1 MKRNHVIVVLLLI
14 VYSCQQSTKV
24 QNYPNEMS
32 EMALS
37 MRTMLDKL
45 KQAKKDIEI
54 GVIPN
59 LSIEDFKNCHFTD
72 SSFKKKEGFNPMADA
87 LLDAANKFDLLP
99 SVVNYEI
106 VVNTCRSCHEY
117 MCPGPLEIINSN
129 DLN

>member
-1 MKRNHVIVVLLLI
+1 MKINLVIVCLLLL

-37 MRTMLDKL
+37 MRAMVEKL
-45 KQAKKDIEI
+45 KQAKIDIEL
-54 GVIPN
+54 GVTPN
-59 LSIEDFKNCHFTD
+59 LSIEDFKNAHFTD
-72 SSFKKKEGFNPMADA
+72 SSFQKEGFNPMADA
-87 LLDAANKFDLLP
+87 LLISANNFDEYP
-99 SVVNYEI
+99 SVDNYEI

-117 MCPGPLEIINSN
+117 MCPGPLDMINTL

>member
-1 MKRNHVIVVLLLI
+1 MKRNLVITSLILL

-37 MRTMLDKL
+37 MRTMVDKL
-45 KQAKKDIEI
+45 KQAKIDIEL
-54 GVIPN
+54 GVTPN
-59 LSIEDFKNCHFTD
+59 LSIKDFKNGHFTD
-72 SSFKKKEGFNPMADA
+72 SSFQKEGFNPMADA
-87 LLDAANKFDLLP
+87 LLIASNKFDVSP
-99 SVVNYEI
+99 SIDNYEI

-117 MCPGPLEIINSN
+117 LCPGPLEMINSL

>member
-1 MKRNHVIVVLLLI
+1 MKRNLVILVLILI

-45 KQAKKDIEI
+45 KQAKKNIEI
-54 GVIPN
+54 GVIAN

-72 SSFKKKEGFNPMADA
+72 SSFKKKGFDPMADA
-87 LLDAANKFDLLP
+87 LLVAAKNFDELP

-106 VVNTCRSCHEY
+106 VVNKCRSCHEY
-117 MCPGPLEIINSN
+117 MCPGPLEIINKL

>member
-1 MKRNHVIVVLLLI
+1 MKRYLVIVCMLI
-14 VYSCQQSTKV
+14 LVYSCQQTTRV

-37 MRTMLDKL
+37 MRSMVDKL
-45 KQAKKDIEI
+45 KQAKKDIEL
-54 GVIPN
+54 GVKPN
-59 LSIEDFKNCHFTD
+59 LSIVDFKNAHFTD
-72 SSFKKKEGFNPMADA
+72 SSFHKEGFNPMADA
-87 LLDAANKFDLLP
+87 LLIASKNFDESP

-117 MCPGPLEIINSN
+117 MCPGPLEMINTL

>member
-1 MKRNHVIVVLLLI
+1 MKRNLVIVSLLLL

-37 MRTMLDKL
+37 MRTMVDKL
-45 KQAKKDIEI
+45 KQAKLDIELSNT
-54 GVIPN
+54 PN
-59 LSIEDFKNCHFTD
+59 LSIEDFKNEHFTD
-72 SSFKKKEGFNPMADA
+72 SSFQKEGFNPMADA
-87 LLDAANKFDLLP
+87 LLIAANKFDASP
-99 SVVNYEI
+99 SIDNYEI

-117 MCPGPLEIINSN
+117 LCPGPLEMINSL

>member
-1 MKRNHVIVVLLLI
+1 MKRNLVVVSLLLL

-37 MRTMLDKL
+37 MRTMVDKL
-45 KQAKKDIEI
+45 KQAKIDIELGI
-54 GVIPN
+54 TPN
-59 LSIEDFKNCHFTD
+59 LSIEDFKNAHFTD
-72 SSFKKKEGFNPMADA
+72 SSFQKEGFNPMADA
-87 LLDAANKFDLLP
+87 LIIAANNFDELP

-117 MCPGPLEIINSN
+117 MCPGPLEMINTL
-129 DLN
+129 DLD

>member
-1 MKRNHVIVVLLLI
+1 MLLL

-37 MRTMLDKL
+37 MRAMVGKL
-45 KQAKKDIEI
+45 KQAKIDIEL
-54 GVIPN
+54 GFTPN
-59 LSIEDFKNCHFTD
+59 LSIEDFKNAHFTD
-72 SSFKKKEGFNPMADA
+72 SSFQKEGFNPMADA
-87 LLDAANKFDLLP
+87 LLLAANNFDESP

-117 MCPGPLEIINSN
+117 MCPGPLEMINTL

>member
-1 MKRNHVIVVLLLI
+1 MKRGLVIICLLLL

-37 MRTMLDKL
+37 MRNMVDKL
-45 KQAKKDIEI
+45 KQAKKDIEH
-54 GVIPN
+54 GVLPN
-59 LSIEDFKNCHFTD
+59 LSIEDFKNAHFTD
-72 SSFKKKEGFNPMADA
+72 SSFQKEGFNPMADA
-87 LLDAANKFDLLP
+87 LLLAAKNFDEYP
-99 SVVNYEI
+99 SLDNYEI

-117 MCPGPLEIINSN
+117 MCPGPLEMINTL

>member
-1 MKRNHVIVVLLLI
+1 MKRNLFIVSLLLL

-37 MRTMLDKL
+37 MRTMVDKL
-45 KQAKKDIEI
+45 KQAKIDIEL
-54 GVIPN
+54 GVTPN
-59 LSIEDFKNCHFTD
+59 LSIEDFKNAHFTD
-72 SSFKKKEGFNPMADA
+72 SSFQKEGFNPMAEA
-87 LLDAANKFDLLP
+87 LLIAANNFDESP
-99 SVVNYEI
+99 SVLNYEI

-117 MCPGPLEIINSN
+117 MCPGPLEMINTL

>member
-1 MKRNHVIVVLLLI
+1 MKRNLVIVSLLLL

-37 MRTMLDKL
+37 MRTMVDKL
-45 KQAKKDIEI
+45 KQAKIDIEL
-54 GVIPN
+54 GLTPN
-59 LSIEDFKNCHFTD
+59 LSIEDFKNAHFTD
-72 SSFKKKEGFNPMADA
+72 SSFQKEGFNPMADA
-87 LLDAANKFDLLP
+87 LVLAANNFDESP

-117 MCPGPLEIINSN
+117 MCPGPLEMINTL

>member
-1 MKRNHVIVVLLLI
+1 MKRGLVIICLLLL

-37 MRTMLDKL
+37 MRTMVDKL
-45 KQAKKDIEI
+45 KQAKIDIEL
-54 GVIPN
+54 GVTPS
-59 LSIEDFKNCHFTD
+59 LSIEDFKNAHFTD
-72 SSFKKKEGFNPMADA
+72 SSFQKEGFNPMADA
-87 LLDAANKFDLLP
+87 LLLAAKNFDEYP
-99 SVVNYEI
+99 SVDNYEI

-117 MCPGPLEIINSN
+117 MCPGPLEMINTL

>member
-1 MKRNHVIVVLLLI
+1 MKRNLVIVVLLLL

-37 MRTMLDKL
+37 MRTMVDKL
-45 KQAKKDIEI
+45 KQAKKDIEL
-54 GVIPN
+54 GVTPN
-59 LSIEDFKNCHFTD
+59 LSIEDFKNAHFTD
-72 SSFKKKEGFNPMADA
+72 SSFQKEGFNPMADM
-87 LLDAANKFDLLP
+87 LFNAAKNFDESP

-106 VVNTCRSCHEY
+106 VVSTCRSCHEY
-117 MCPGPLEIINSN
+117 MCPGPLEMINML

>member
-1 MKRNHVIVVLLLI
+1 MKRGLVIICLLLL

-37 MRTMLDKL
+37 MRNMVDKL
-45 KQAKKDIEI
+45 KQAKKDIEH
-54 GVIPN
+54 GVLPN
-59 LSIEDFKNCHFTD
+59 LSIEDFKNAHFTD
-72 SSFKKKEGFNPMADA
+72 SSFQKEGFNTMADA
-87 LLDAANKFDLLP
+87 LLLAAKNFDEYP
-99 SVVNYEI
+99 SVDNYEI

-117 MCPGPLEIINSN
+117 MCPGPLEMINTL

>member
-1 MKRNHVIVVLLLI
+1 MQRGLVIICMLLL

-37 MRTMLDKL
+37 MRAMLGKL
-45 KQAKKDIEI
+45 KQAKIDIEL
-54 GVIPN
+54 GLTPN
-59 LSIEDFKNCHFTD
+59 LSIEDFKNAHFTD
-72 SSFKKKEGFNPMADA
+72 SSFQKEGFNPMADA
-87 LLDAANKFDLLP
+87 LLLAANNFDESP

-117 MCPGPLEIINSN
+117 MCPGPLEMINTL

>member
-1 MKRNHVIVVLLLI
+1 MKRGLVIICLLLL

-37 MRTMLDKL
+37 MRNMVDKL
-45 KQAKKDIEI
+45 KQAKKDIEH
-54 GVIPN
+54 GVLPN
-59 LSIEDFKNCHFTD
+59 LSIEDFKNAHFTD
-72 SSFKKKEGFNPMADA
+72 SSFQKEGFNPMADA
-87 LLDAANKFDLLP
+87 LLLAGKNFDEYP
-99 SVVNYEI
+99 SVDNYEI

-117 MCPGPLEIINSN
+117 MCPGPLEMINTL

>member
-1 MKRNHVIVVLLLI
+1 MKRNLVVVSLLLL

-37 MRTMLDKL
+37 MRTMVDKL
-45 KQAKKDIEI
+45 KQAKIDIEL
-54 GVIPN
+54 GVTPN
-59 LSIEDFKNCHFTD
+59 LSIKDFKNGHFTD
-72 SSFKKKEGFNPMADA
+72 SSFQKEGFNPMADA
-87 LLDAANKFDLLP
+87 LLIASNKFDVSP
-99 SVVNYEI
+99 SIDNYEI

-117 MCPGPLEIINSN
+117 LCPGPLEMINSL